1 MADAATATAAGGSVP
16 AAATQPQKLDDLM
29 LAMDVVDTL
38 RHEERLVAR
47 ELNEAARE
55 AELVER
61 LRSIYASQGLD
72 VPDRIIHEGVKA
84 LRESRFVYTPPPPG
98 LGRTM
103 AYAWVNRG
111 RWGRLAM
118 AAAVVVIGFFIAR
131 ELLVTGPERR
141 AAEAQ
146 RIELSQT
153 LPAGIDSALKEALG
167 EAQVAAARTR
177 AEQLASDGRAALA
190 RKDAEGARKA
200 LGELQTLTGQLRQ
213 TYELRIIARPGQPV
227 GVFRVPDRNR
237 AARNHYVIVDAVGP
251 DGRPV
256 SFPVTSEET
265 NQTKSVSRWGVRVS
279 EATWQGVGRDR
290 NDDGIIQ
297 NNKVGEK
304 RRGHL
309 DVTYTM
315 PVTGGAILE
324 W

>member
-1 MADAATATAAGGSVP
+1 MAAGSP
-16 AAATQPQKLDDLM
+16 AAPSQPQKLDDLM

-38 RHEERLVAR
+38 RHEERLVTR
-47 ELNEAARE
+47 ELDESARE

-84 LRESRFVYTPPPPG
+84 LKESRFVYEPPKPG
-98 LGRTM
+98 FGRTM

-111 RWGRLAM
+111 RWAKM
-118 AAAVVVIGFFIAR
+118 ALAAVVLVGGFFVAR
-131 ELLVTGPERR
+131 EVLVTGPERR

-146 RIELSQT
+146 KIELSQT
-153 LPAGIDSALKEALG
+153 LPRGIDAALKEARS
-167 EAQVAAARTR
+167 EAQIDTARARADQIAA
-177 AEQLASDGRAALA
+177 DGRAALA
-190 RKDAEGARKA
+190 RNDAAGAKKA
-200 LGELQTLTGQLRQ
+200 VADLQALTAQLRQ
-213 TYELRIIARPGQPV
+213 TYQLLIIARPGQPV

-237 AARNHYVIVDAVGP
+237 GARNHYIIVDAIGG
-251 DGRPV
+251 DGKPV
-256 SFPVTSEET
+256 SVPVTSEET

-279 EATWQGVGRDR
+279 EQTWQSVGRDR

-297 NNKVGEK
+297 RNKVGEK
-304 RRGHL
+304 RRGFL
-309 DVTYTM
+309 DIDYAI

>member
-1 MADAATATAAGGSVP
+1 
-16 AAATQPQKLDDLM
+16 M

-47 ELNEAARE
+47 ELDEAARE

-84 LRESRFVYTPPPPG
+84 LKESRFVYEPPKPG
-98 LGRTM
+98 FGRTM

-111 RWGRLAM
+111 RWGKMALA
-118 AAAVVVIGFFIAR
+118 AIVLVGGFFVAR
-131 ELLVTGPERR
+131 EVLVTGPERR

-146 RIELSQT
+146 KIELSQT
-153 LPAGIDSALKEALG
+153 LPRSIDAALKEARS
-167 EAQVAAARTR
+167 EAQVETARARADQIAA
-177 AEQLASDGRAALA
+177 DGRAALA
-190 RKDAEGARKA
+190 RNDAAGAKKA
-200 LGELQTLTGQLRQ
+200 VADLQALTAQLRQ
-213 TYELRIIARPGQPV
+213 SYQLLIIARPGQPV

-237 AARNHYVIVDAVGP
+237 SARNHYLIVDAIGA
-251 DGRPV
+251 DGKPV
-256 SFPVTSEET
+256 SVPVTSEEN
-265 NQTKSVSRWGVRVS
+265 NQTKTVSRWGVRVS
-279 EATWQGVGRDR
+279 EQTWQSVGRDR

-297 NNKVGEK
+297 RNKVGEK
-304 RRGHL
+304 RRGYL
-309 DVTYTM
+309 DVDYAI

>member
-1 MADAATATAAGGSVP
+1 MSDAASP
-16 AAATQPQKLDDLM
+16 AAASTAAPQPQKLDDLM

-47 ELNEAARE
+47 ELDDAARE

-84 LRESRFVYTPPPPG
+84 LKESRFVYTPPPASFA
-98 LGRTM
+98 RTM
-103 AYAWVNRG
+103 AHAWVNRA
-111 RWGRLAM
+111 RWGKMAVAALAL
-118 AAAVVVIGFFIAR
+118 VGGLFLAR
-131 ELLVTGPERR
+131 ELLIAGPERR

-146 RIELSQT
+146 RIELAQT
-153 LPAGIDSALKEALG
+153 LPRDIDSALKQALS
-167 EAQVAAARTR
+167 EAQVASARTR
-177 AEQLASDGRAALA
+177 AEQLAADGRSALA
-190 RKDAEGARKA
+190 RGDAGGARKA
-200 LGELQTLTGQLRQ
+200 VADLQALVAQLRQ
-213 TYELRIIARPGQPV
+213 TYELRIIARRGQPV
-227 GVFRVPDRNR
+227 GVYRVPDRNR
-237 AARNHYVIVDAVGP
+237 SARNHYLIVDAIGP
-251 DGRPV
+251 DGKPV
-256 SFPVTSEET
+256 SVPITSEED

-297 NNKVGEK
+297 RNKVGEK
-304 RRGHL
+304 RRGFL
-309 DVTYTM
+309 DIDYTM

>member
-1 MADAATATAAGGSVP
+1 MPDAATVAAQGSVP
-16 AAATQPQKLDDLM
+16 AAAQPQKLDDLM

-72 VPDRIIHEGVKA
+72 VPDHIIHEGVKA
-84 LRESRFVYTPPPPG
+84 LRESRFVYTPPPPSFA
-98 LGRTM
+98 RTM
-103 AYAWVNRG
+103 ASAWVHRG
-111 RWGRLAM
+111 RWGKTAL
-118 AAAVVVIGFFIAR
+118 AAVVLVGGFFIGWQT
-131 ELLVTGPERR
+131 LVTGPQRQ

-146 RIELSQT
+146 RIEITQT
-153 LPAGIDSALKEALG
+153 LPRNIDAGLKEALS

-177 AEQLASDGRAALA
+177 AEQIAADGRAALA
-190 RKDAEGARKA
+190 RNDAESARRA
-200 LGELQTLTGQLRQ
+200 VADLATLTAQLRQ

-237 AARNHYVIVDAVGP
+237 SARNHYLIVDAIGS
-251 DGRPV
+251 DGKPV
-256 SFPVTSEET
+256 SIPVTSEEN
-265 NQTKSVSRWGVRVS
+265 NQTKTVSRWGVRVP

-297 NNKVGEK
+297 NNVVGEK
-304 RRGHL
+304 RRGQL

>member
-1 MADAATATAAGGSVP
+1 MADAAAAAAQGSAP

-72 VPDRIIHEGVKA
+72 VPDHIIHEGVKA
-84 LRESRFVYTPPPPG
+84 LRESRFVYTPPPPSFA
-98 LGRTM
+98 RTM
-103 AYAWVNRG
+103 ASAWVHRG
-111 RWGRLAM
+111 RWGKIAG
-118 AAAVVVIGFFIAR
+118 AALVLVLGFFVAR
-131 ELLVTGPERR
+131 EVFFAGPERR

-146 RIELSQT
+146 RIEITQT
-153 LPAGIDSALKEALG
+153 LPRDIDAGLKEALS
-167 EAQVAAARTR
+167 EAQAAAARAR
-177 AEQLASDGRAALA
+177 AEQIAADGRAALA
-190 RKDAEGARKA
+190 RNDAAGARKA
-200 LGELQTLTGQLRQ
+200 VADLAALTAQLRQ

-237 AARNHYVIVDAVGP
+237 SARNHYLIVDAIGP
-251 DGRPV
+251 DGKPV
-256 SFPVTSEET
+256 SVPITSEEN
-265 NQTKSVSRWGVRVS
+265 NQTKTVSRWGVRVS

-290 NDDGIIQ
+290 NDDGVIQ

-304 RRGHL
+304 RRGQL

>member
-1 MADAATATAAGGSVP
+1 MADTAIAASAGTSP
-16 AAATQPQKLDDLM
+16 AAANQPQKLDDLM

-38 RHEERLVAR
+38 RHEERLVTR

-72 VPDRIIHEGVKA
+72 VPDHIIHEGVKA
-84 LRESRFVYTPPPPG
+84 LKESRFVYTPPPPSF
-98 LGRTM
+98 GRKL
-103 AYAWVNRG
+103 AYAWVNRA
-111 RWGRLAM
+111 RWGKSALVG
-118 AAAVVVIGFFIAR
+118 VVLIAGFFVAR
-131 ELLVTGPERR
+131 EVLFTGPERR
-141 AAEAQ
+141 AAETQ
-146 RIELSQT
+146 RIEIAQT
-153 LPAGIDSALKEALG
+153 LPRSIDAGLKAALS
-167 EAQVAAARTR
+167 EAQAPAARTR
-177 AEQLASDGRAALA
+177 AEQIAADGRGALA
-190 RKDAEGARKA
+190 RNDASGAKKA
-200 LGELQTLTGQLRQ
+200 VADLSALTAQLRQ

-237 AARNHYVIVDAVGP
+237 GARNHYLIVDAIGS
-251 DGRPV
+251 DGKPV
-256 SFPVTSEET
+256 TVPITSEEN
-265 NQTKSVSRWGVRVS
+265 NQTKPVSRWGVRVS

-304 RRGHL
+304 RRGQL
-309 DVTYTM
+309 DVTYTI

>member
-1 MADAATATAAGGSVP
+1 MP
-16 AAATQPQKLDDLM
+16 AAATQPPKLDDLM

-38 RHEERLVAR
+38 RHEERLVTR

-72 VPDRIIHEGVKA
+72 VPDHIIHEGVKA
-84 LRESRFVYTPPPPG
+84 LKESRFVYTLPPPSF
-98 LGRTM
+98 GRKL
-103 AYAWVNRG
+103 AYAWVNRA
-111 RWGRLAM
+111 RWGKTALVG
-118 AAAVVVIGFFIAR
+118 VVVVVGFFVAR
-131 ELLVTGPERR
+131 EVFFAGPERR

-146 RIELSQT
+146 RIEITQT
-153 LPAGIDSALKEALG
+153 LPNSLNASLKEALS
-167 EAQVAAARTR
+167 EAQAPAARAR
-177 AEQLASDGRAALA
+177 AEQIAADGRAALA
-190 RKDAEGARKA
+190 RSDAAGAKKA
-200 LGELQTLTGQLRQ
+200 VADLAALTAQLRQ
-213 TYELRIIARPGQPV
+213 VYELRIIARPGQPV

-237 AARNHYVIVDAVGP
+237 AARNHYVIVDAIGA
-251 DGRPV
+251 DGKPV
-256 SFPVTSEET
+256 SVPVTSEEN
-265 NQTKSVSRWGVRVS
+265 NQTKTVSRWGVRVS

-304 RRGHL
+304 RRGQL
-309 DVTYTM
+309 DVSYTM